1 MLSDDTRIA
10 ILDHGLG
17 AVRLIE
23 VVRELN
29 RQRGSRLS
37 TVALHPDSDRDSR
50 SVREADEAIPLGS
63 GRPRAAEIESA
74 LRLSR
79 AGAIWTGS
87 SSVEDEIEG
96 VLRRLRLHR
105 IGRQSTAPDT
115 AQRAEEMGLTVSTLE
130 DLRGLRLIDVPL
142 VADGAGNAWALGV
155 VDRTIAVVSESP
167 SPVLAPWDAESLLAV
182 VQRVARSAN
191 VRGVCT
197 ASFAFRTGG
206 EAVSLTGWHTGLRT
220 GHEVVEATTG
230 VDLVKLQLEL
240 DLGDKLDGD
249 GPATTGHALGV
260 RIEASDPDLD
270 FTPRPGPVELLR
282 LPAGSGIRIDVGA
295 REGDVVSSSTAAS
308 PSVAA
313 VTAWGQDREEAR
325 ARLARALLDT
335 AAIVAGGTTTRPF
348 LISILERDEMRGS
361 HYDASW
367 LDDLVARSEHVSTRL
382 GDIALIQA
390 AIDAHDAAS
399 DVEQGGFYASALRGR
414 PRLAPEMGRAV
425 ELRHR
430 GQLYRLKVYRT
441 GLRDY
446 QLVESGRAI
455 DAHLDRLGKFESVL
469 RCFGRRHRIVALVEG
484 RDHLVEV
491 DGTLHRVSRD
501 DLGIVRST
509 TPAVVVSIPVAAGD
523 VIEKGRPVAVVEAMK
538 MEMSIGAPF
547 TGRVRSVLANPN
559 TQVPAGAPLVR
570 LDPIEASEDSDPAPI
585 GSVAR
590 DEGPARESEAP
601 STRSM
606 RTLDAMRRVLLGYDA
621 DPDEVAR
628 LVPVWDESSRGWIGD
643 RTKLQAAEDEILQVF
658 SDVCALS
665 RGQPLSDDDT
675 GEQTRSPQ
683 EDLLAYVRSL
693 DAASPSLSAGFVR
706 NLSLALGHYGLRDL
720 RRTLDLERAVFR
732 IFKSLQRLPA
742 HVEFVTA
749 ILNSRV
755 ERLAD
760 APVPAD
766 GSFRDLLD
774 RLIWA
779 TQRKFPA
786 ITDAARETRYR
797 YFDQPLFEATRDRI
811 YSEVEAELTR
821 LVADPHGADRDSVVA
836 SLVGC
841 PQPLKRRLTR
851 LYLDA
856 DEELRRVMLEIL
868 ALRYYRIRGIRDV
881 SVKEIDGGSVLTAFY
896 DHEDARI
903 RVTASFA
910 RLSEL
915 ERGVARVERTLADVA
930 EQEEVVVDFYVW
942 RDEPP
947 TGADETALRCRR
959 ALDAVHEHR
968 HVRRMVVAISGS
980 GAGTGLGATEHFT
993 FRRGDDGFLEDR
1005 MYRGLHPMMAKRLGI
1020 RRLAA
1025 FDVDRLLSAEDV
1037 YLFHAVARENRRD
1050 ERLFAI
1056 AEVRDLTA
1064 VRDPD
1069 GRLLEIPHLERMVTE
1084 SLEAIRRYQ
1093 SRRPPGSRLYW
1104 NRVLLYVWPR
1114 IDLPLEEV
1122 LQVVHR
1128 LAPATEGLGL
1138 EEVEVRLKVPNPK
1151 TGRERDMELHISN
1164 PAGKGLSLSF
1174 DAARDD
1180 PVEPLSEYEHK
1191 VKRMRQRGLTYPYEI
1206 VKMLTPSADAV
1217 SSAFP
1222 AGDFS
1227 EYDLDG
1233 NGRLVAVDRPYGE
1246 NQANVIVGVIRNYT
1260 PAVPE
1265 GMTRVVLLGDPSR
1278 ALGSLAEPE
1287 CRRIIAALD
1296 LAEEMGIPLEWFA
1309 VSAGAKISMD
1319 SGTENMDWIG
1329 AVLKRLIEFTQAGG
1343 EVNVVVCGINVGAQ
1357 PYWNAE
1363 ATMLMHTSG
1372 ILIMTADGAMVLT
1385 GKQALDFSG
1394 GVSADDNF
1402 GIGGY
1407 ERIMGPNG
1415 QAQYWA
1421 GSIDDACSILLRHYD
1436 HTYVVPGERV
1446 PRRVETSD
1454 PYERDVRRYEH
1465 RADEGTDFRTVG
1477 DVFSE
1482 QANPGRKKPFDIRSV
1497 MRSVIDQD
1505 HAPLERWAGMRDA
1518 EIAVVWDAHVG
1529 GFPVCLMG
1537 IESKPVARKGLVPAD
1552 GPERWTS
1559 GTLFPIA
1566 SKKVA
1571 RAINAASGNRPLVV
1585 MANLSGFDGS
1595 PESMRGLQLEYGA
1608 EIGRAVV
1615 NFDGPIV
1622 FCVISR
1628 YHGGAFV
1635 VFSAALNVGLEVAAL
1650 EGSYAS
1656 VIGGAP
1662 AAAAVFARA
1671 VDARTKEDPRV
1682 VAIQERMA
1690 EATGAERAHLQTEL
1704 DEVTRAVRSEKLGE
1718 AAREFDSVH
1727 TIQRAQSVGSVHT
1740 IIPPARLRPYVI
1752 DAVDRGICR
1761 VLESG

>member
-10 ILDHGLG
+10 ILDDGLG

-23 VVRELN
+23 AVRELN

-37 TVALHPDSDRDSR
+37 TVALHPDADRDSR
-50 SVREADEAIPLGS
+50 AVREADEAIPVGP
-63 GRPRAAEIESA
+63 GRPRAAEIEAA
-74 LRLSR
+74 LRLAR
-79 AGAIWTGS
+79 AGAVWTGPS
-87 SSVEDEIEG
+87 PSEDEVEG
-96 VLRRLRLHR
+96 VLRRLKLHR
-105 IGRQSTAPDT
+105 IGRQATTSDT
-115 AQRAEEMGLTVSTLE
+115 ARRAEEMGLSVCSLD

-155 VDRTIAVVSESP
+155 VDLTLAVVSESP

-182 VQRVARSAN
+182 VQRAARSAN

-206 EAVSLTGWHTGLRT
+206 EAISLTAWHTGLRT

-240 DLGDKLDGD
+240 ELGDKLDGD
-249 GPATTGHALGV
+249 GPASTGHALGV
-260 RIEASDPDLD
+260 RIEASDPDRE

-282 LPAGSGIRIDVGA
+282 LPAGPGIRVDIGA
-295 REGDVVSSSTAAS
+295 REGDVVSSSTGGA
-308 PSVAA
+308 PGVAA
-313 VTAWGQDREEAR
+313 ITAWGQDREEAR
-325 ARLARALLDT
+325 ARLERALFDM
-335 AAIVAGGTTTRPF
+335 AAVVAGGTTTRPF
-348 LISILERDEMRGS
+348 LISILERAEMRGS

-382 GDIALIQA
+382 GDVALIQA

-425 ELRHR
+425 ELRHG

-441 GLRDY
+441 GPRGY
-446 QLVESGRAI
+446 QVLESGQPI

-469 RCFGRRHRIVALVEG
+469 RCFGRRHRVVALVEG

-509 TPAVVVSIPVAAGD
+509 IPAVVVSIPVAAGE
-523 VIEKGRPVAVVEAMK
+523 VVEKGRPVAVVEAMK

-570 LDPIEASEDSDPAPI
+570 LDPIESDEPDAAPI
-585 GSVAR
+585 GSVSR
-590 DEGPARESEAP
+590 DEGPAPESETP
-601 STRSM
+601 VTRC
-606 RTLDAMRRVLLGYDA
+606 RRALDAMRRVLLGYDA

-628 LVPVWDESSRGWIGD
+628 LVPVWDQASSGWVGD
-643 RTKLQAAEDEILQVF
+643 RTELRAAEDEILQVF

-720 RRTLDLERAVFR
+720 RRTPDLERAVFR

-755 ERLAD
+755 ERPAD
-760 APVPAD
+760 ALVHVD

-786 ITDAARETRYR
+786 VTDAAREARYR

-811 YSEVEAELTR
+811 YSEAEAELR
-821 LVADPHGADRDSVVA
+821 HLAADPHAADRDTVVA
-836 SLVGC
+836 SLVSC
-841 PQPLKRRLTR
+841 PQPMKRRLTG
-851 LYLDA
+851 LFLDA

-868 ALRYYRIRGIRDV
+868 ALRYYRIRAIGDV
-881 SVKEIDGGSVLTAFY
+881 SVNEIDGGSVLIAFY
-896 DHEDARI
+896 DLEDTRI
-903 RVTASFA
+903 RVIASFA
-910 RLSEL
+910 RLSQL
-915 ERGVARVERTLADVA
+915 ERALARVEPLLADA
-930 EQEEVVVDFYVW
+930 PEQEEVVVDLYVW

-947 TGADETALRCRR
+947 SGPDESALRCKR
-959 ALDAVHEHR
+959 ALDAVHGDR
-968 HVRRMVVAISGS
+968 RVRRIVVAISGS
-980 GAGTGLGATEHFT
+980 GAGTGIAATEHFT
-993 FRRGDDGFLEDR
+993 FRRGDDGFFEDR
-1005 MYRGLHPMMAKRLGI
+1005 LYRGLHPMMAKRLGI

-1025 FDVDRLLSAEDV
+1025 FDLDRLPSAEDV
-1037 YLFHAVARENRRD
+1037 YLFHAVAKENRRD

-1064 VRDPD
+1064 VRDSE
-1069 GRLLEIPHLERMVTE
+1069 GKLLEIPHLERMVTE
-1084 SLEAIRRYQ
+1084 SLEGIRRYQ
-1093 SRRPPGSRLYW
+1093 SRRPPGNRLYW

-1138 EEVEVRLKVPNPK
+1138 EEVEVRLKVPNLK

-1174 DAARDD
+1174 DTARDD

-1227 EYDLDG
+1227 EYDLDET
-1233 NGRLVAVDRPYGE
+1233 GRLVVVDRPHGE
-1246 NQANVIVGVIRNYT
+1246 NQANMIVGVIRNYT

-1296 LAEEMGIPLEWFA
+1296 LAEEMGVPLEWFA

-1329 AVLKRLIEFTQAGG
+1329 AVLKRLIEFTQGGG
-1343 EVNVVVCGINVGAQ
+1343 EVNVIVCGINVGAQ

-1363 ATMLMHTSG
+1363 ATMLMHTRG

-1421 GSIDDACSILLRHYD
+1421 SSIDDACSVLLRHYD
-1436 HTYVVPGERV
+1436 HTYVVPGERF
-1446 PRRVETSD
+1446 PRRMETTD
-1454 PYERDVRRYEH
+1454 PHERDVRDYEH
-1465 RADEGTDFRTVG
+1465 RADESTDFRTVG

-1497 MRSVIDQD
+1497 MRSVIDRD

-1529 GFPVCLMG
+1529 GFPVCMMG
-1537 IESKPVARKGLVPAD
+1537 IESKPLARKGFVPAD

-1595 PESMRGLQLEYGA
+1595 PESMRSLQLEYGA

-1615 NFDGPIV
+1615 NFEGPIV

-1635 VFSAALNVGLEVAAL
+1635 VFSAALNDELEVAAL

-1671 VDARTKEDPRV
+1671 VDTRTKEDPRI
-1682 VAIQERMA
+1682 VAMDERIA
-1690 EATGAERAHLQTEL
+1690 RATGAERAHLQTEL
-1704 DEVTRAVRSEKLGE
+1704 EEITRAVRSEKLGD

-1727 TIQRAQSVGSVHT
+1727 TIQRAQSVGSVHR

-1752 DAVDRGICR
+1752 DAVDRGIRR
-1761 VLESG
+1761 VLEKG